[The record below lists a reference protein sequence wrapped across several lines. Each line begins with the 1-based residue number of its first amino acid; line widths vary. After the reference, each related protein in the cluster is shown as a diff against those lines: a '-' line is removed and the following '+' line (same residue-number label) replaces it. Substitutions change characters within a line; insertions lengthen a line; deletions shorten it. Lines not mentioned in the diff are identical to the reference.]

1 VLLRRILG
9 GGVEGRRRMIGMS
22 GDLLDLGGR
31 EEMGGI
37 VRVVDSEHMS
47 GADNGLHIE
56 LK

>member
-1 VLLRRILG
+1 MG
-9 GGVEGRRRMIGMS
+9 GGVEEQRRMSGMS

>member
-1 VLLRRILG
+1 
-9 GGVEGRRRMIGMS
+9 VEGRRRMSGMS